1 MRQRVM
7 IAMALAGR
15 PRLLIADEPTTALD
29 VTVQAQILALLK
41 RVKSEHGMGMLYI
54 THDMTVVAAIADR
67 VAVMYAGQV
76 VETGVARE
84 VFEHPL
90 HPYTKGLLAC
100 APRLDSK
107 PRTRLQSI
115 PGAVPAPRAYASH
128 CRFADRCPL
137 ADADCRA
144 GPIRLR
150 AIGGREVR
158 CIKAQP

>member
-29 VTVQAQILALLK
+29 VTVQAQILELLK
-41 RVKSEHGMGMLYI
+41 RIRQEHGMGVLYI
-54 THDMTVVAAIADR
+54 THDMAVVSEIADQ
-67 VAVMYAGQV
+67 VAVMYGGQV
-76 VETGVARE
+76 VETGPARE
-84 VFEHPL
+84 VLEDPL

-107 PRTRLQSI
+107 PRTRLASI
-115 PGAVPAPRAYASH
+115 PGVVPPAHAYPGF

-137 ADADCRA
+137 ADGECRA
-144 GPIRLR
+144 GPVPLR
-150 AIGGREVR
+150 MVRGRPVR
-158 CIKAQP
+158 CIKAGP